1 MTATPTAGAAPPDT
15 PADQAGGGG
24 YRLFLTARSISWT
37 GSAISLVALPLLIYQ
52 RSGSPALTGLLSAL
66 EAIPYL
72 LLGLPAGAWA
82 DRMDP
87 RRVLGLSA
95 LASCL
100 LLASVP
106 LADAAGALTT
116 GHLLVAAAGSAT
128 ALTFSDAAGFRA
140 LAALVP
146 PGRMGQATGH
156 LSAVSTVIAL
166 AGPAAGGLLAAALG
180 ASAAIAVDAASFA
193 LSALLMTRLPLTPTP
208 SARSPHRSLRT
219 EIGEG
224 LRWVWN
230 HRLVRT
236 LTLLGVG
243 NSLTAGFVT
252 GLVVVVAVRQLD
264 LSSDDGRIGLLY
276 AAAGA
281 GSLLASLLLAPL
293 QRHLPVG
300 WITLGGLAAGLL
312 FLGGWS
318 ASRSLILGA
327 VTLLGWQ
334 AANTLV
340 SLNGIVVR
348 QTLAPLELQAR
359 VNTTA
364 RIIAWGGQP
373 AGALLGGMTAE
384 HAGLGP
390 ALGVGGSG
398 LALALL
404 AGTLTRLRHRDRLD
418 ALVHTPPAPA
428 RAPARLLRTRAHTDA
443 ADGASG

>member
-1 MTATPTAGAAPPDT
+1 MTTTPPADAAPPDHT
-15 PADQAGGGG
+15 PTGQAAGG
-24 YRLFLTARSISWT
+24 YRLFLTARAISWT

-52 RSGSPALTGLLSAL
+52 RSGSPALTGALTAL
-66 EAIPYL
+66 EATPYL

-82 DRMDP
+82 DRLDP

-100 LLASVP
+100 LLASIP
-106 LADAAGALTT
+106 LADVAGLLTT

-146 PGRMGQATGH
+146 PGLMGQATGR

-166 AGPAAGGLLAAALG
+166 LGPATGGLLATALG
-180 ASAAIAVDAASFA
+180 ASTAIAVDAASFA
-193 LSALLMTRLPLTPTP
+193 VSAVLMARLPLTQTLTQTPGVP
-208 SARSPHRSLRT
+208 SAGRSLPA

-243 NSLTAGFVT
+243 NSLTAGFIT
-252 GLVVVVAVRQLD
+252 GLIVVVAVRHLD
-264 LSSDDGRIGLLY
+264 LPSDDGRIGLLY

-281 GSLLASLLLAPL
+281 GSLLASLLLPPL

-312 FLGGWS
+312 FLAGWS
-318 ASRSLILGA
+318 ASRTLTLGA
-327 VTLLGWQ
+327 LTLLGWQ

-340 SLNGIVVR
+340 SLNGIVIR
-348 QTLAPLELQAR
+348 QSIAPLGLQAR

-373 AGALLGGMTAE
+373 AGALLGGLVTE

-390 ALGVGGSG
+390 ALALGSSG
-398 LALALL
+398 LAVSLL
-404 AGTLTRLRHRDRLD
+404 TGALTRLRHRDRLG
-418 ALVHTPPAPA
+418 ALTPAAPQPT
-428 RAPARLLRTRAHTDA
+428 RAPA
-443 ADGASG
+443 

>member
-1 MTATPTAGAAPPDT
+1 MSTTPTADAAPPEDT
-15 PADQAGGGG
+15 PTDQAGGG

-52 RSGSPALTGLLSAL
+52 RSGSPALTGLLTAL

-82 DRMDP
+82 DRLDP
-87 RRVLGLSA
+87 RRVLGRSA
-95 LASCL
+95 LASCA
-100 LLASVP
+100 LLASIP
-106 LADAAGALTT
+106 LADAAGLLTT
-116 GHLLVAAAGSAT
+116 AHLLVAAAGSAT

-156 LSAVSTVIAL
+156 LSAVSTIIGL
-166 AGPAAGGLLAAALG
+166 AGPAAGGLLAATLG
-180 ASAAIAVDAASFA
+180 ASTAIAVDAASFA
-193 LSALLMTRLPLTPTP
+193 MSAVLMARLPLAPAP
-208 SARSPHRSLRT
+208 CAPPAGRSLRA

-236 LTLLGVG
+236 LTLLGIG
-243 NSLTAGFVT
+243 NSLTAGFIT

-264 LSSDDGRIGLLY
+264 LPSDDGRIGLLY

-300 WITLGGLAAGLL
+300 WITLGGLATGLL
-312 FLGGWS
+312 FLAGWS
-318 ASRSLILGA
+318 ASRTLALGA

-334 AANTLV
+334 ATNTLV

-373 AGALLGGMTAE
+373 AGALLGGLAAE
-384 HAGLGP
+384 HTGLGP
-390 ALGVGGSG
+390 ALTLGGSG
-398 LALALL
+398 LALSLL
-404 AGTLTRLRHRDRLD
+404 AGTPTRLRRRDHLA
-418 ALVHTPPAPA
+418 ALAPPAPQPTGT
-428 RAPARLLRTRAHTDA
+428 PA
-443 ADGASG
+443 

>member
-1 MTATPTAGAAPPDT
+1 MTITPPADAAPPDHT
-15 PADQAGGGG
+15 PTGQAAGG
-24 YRLFLTARSISWT
+24 YRLFLTARAISWT

-52 RSGSPALTGLLSAL
+52 RSGSPALTGLLTAL
-66 EAIPYL
+66 EATPYL

-82 DRMDP
+82 DRLDP

-100 LLASVP
+100 LLASIP
-106 LADAAGALTT
+106 LADAAGLLTT
-116 GHLLVAAAGSAT
+116 SHLLVAAAGSAT

-146 PGRMGQATGH
+146 PGLMGQATGR

-166 AGPAAGGLLAAALG
+166 LGPATGGLLATALG
-180 ASAAIAVDAASFA
+180 ASTAIAVDAASFA
-193 LSALLMTRLPLTPTP
+193 VSAVLMARLPLPLTPTP
-208 SARSPHRSLRT
+208 GVPPAGRSLPA

-243 NSLTAGFVT
+243 NSLTAGFIT
-252 GLVVVVAVRQLD
+252 GLIVVVAVRHLD
-264 LSSDDGRIGLLY
+264 LPSDDGRIGLLY

-281 GSLLASLLLAPL
+281 GSLLASLLLPPL

-312 FLGGWS
+312 FLAGWS
-318 ASRSLILGA
+318 ASRTLTLGA
-327 VTLLGWQ
+327 LTLLGWQ
-334 AANTLV
+334 ATNTLV
-340 SLNGIVVR
+340 SLNGIVIR
-348 QTLAPLELQAR
+348 QTVAPLELQAR

-373 AGALLGGMTAE
+373 AGALLGGLVTE

-390 ALGVGGSG
+390 ALTLGSSG
-398 LALALL
+398 LALSLL
-404 AGTLTRLRHRDRLD
+404 TGAFTRLRHRDHLG
-418 ALVHTPPAPA
+418 ALTPAAPRPT
-428 RAPARLLRTRAHTDA
+428 RAPA
-443 ADGASG
+443 